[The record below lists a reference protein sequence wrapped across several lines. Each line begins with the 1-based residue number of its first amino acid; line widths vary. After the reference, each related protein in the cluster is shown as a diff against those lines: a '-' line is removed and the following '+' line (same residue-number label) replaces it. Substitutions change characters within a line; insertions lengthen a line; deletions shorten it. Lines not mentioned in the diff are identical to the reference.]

1 MPGVHAALD
10 VDSSAETRL
19 VVHQLGLAGLIETV
33 RGRNGGL
40 KLKMM
45 PEEINLDAVIRTA
58 ESDFFI
64 AECFDPR
71 HNQCMLSPACGLQ
84 GRAAIR
90 RPGLLGVLDQNTLA
104 GLLKSTC
111 APAPNCDIPVPV

>member
-1 MPGVHAALD
+1 M
-10 VDSSAETRL
+10 
-19 VVHQLGLAGLIETV
+19 VHQLGLAGLIETV

-84 GRAAIR
+84 GVLQSAAR
-90 RPGLLGVLDQNTLA
+90 DFLEVLDQNTLA

-111 APAPNCDIPVPV
+111 APAPNGDIPVPV